1 MLASTPSWKGAGLCH
16 AALGGFVSCISN
28 ALCRKLLDAVERFG
42 LYDINPHRAPRC
54 RDAGG
59 PYVNRIAVRLF
70 LPDAENPYQ
79 RCQADEARHLA
90 RRLDLDLDVDF
101 ADGDFA
107 LQVRQIFKATRHDAA
122 PPQVVVVMP
131 VQESA
136 LKSLSESTVGLG
148 IGWVFLNRSAGN
160 IDALKKANAKVPT
173 GLVSPDQYEIGRVH
187 ARQVRALF
195 TEGAQILYVQG
206 RVTTSSAEA
215 RAAGLRDG
223 LTERGPRVEIVSTLD
238 GNWTAKDTEAA
249 LTRWVRLMV
258 PARLRIDAIVCQSDF
273 MAIGAIEALHACAAR
288 LGNQALLS
296 LPVLGC
302 DGLANVGRR
311 LVDEGRLAATV
322 TVPTTADKALEGIA
336 AFHRHGR
343 ALPEETRLTPYG
355 YPDEAALG
363 RRGRTWMSRAVA
375 T

>member
-1 MLASTPSWKGAGLCH
+1 M
-16 AALGGFVSCISN
+16 
-28 ALCRKLLDAVERFG
+28 
-42 LYDINPHRAPRC
+42 NP
-54 RDAGG
+54 
-59 PYVNRIAVRLF
+59 IAVRLF

-79 RCQADEARHLA
+79 RWQAAEARQLA
-90 RRLDLDLDVDF
+90 RRLDLGLDVDF

-107 LQVRQIFKATRHDAA
+107 VQVRQIFKATRHDAA

-131 VQESA
+131 VQEAA

-148 IGWVFLNRSAGN
+148 IGWVYLNRSAGN
-160 IDALKKANAKVPT
+160 IDVLKKTNAKVPT
-173 GLVSPDQYEIGRVH
+173 GLVSPDQYEIGRVQ

-195 TEGAQILYVQG
+195 PEGAQIAYVQG

-223 LTERGPRVEIVSTLD
+223 LAERGPRVEILTTID
-238 GNWTAKDTEAA
+238 GNWTARDAEAG
-249 LTRWVRLMV
+249 LTRWLQLMV
-258 PARLRIDAIVCQSDF
+258 PARLRVDAVVCQSDF
-273 MAIGAIEALHACAAR
+273 MALGAMDALQGCATRLHNEALA
-288 LGNQALLS
+288 S

-302 DGLANVGRR
+302 DGLADVGRR

-336 AFHRHGR
+336 AFHRYGT
-343 ALPEETRLTPYG
+343 ALPQETHLTPHG
-355 YPDEAALG
+355 YPDDVTLG
-363 RRGRTWMSRAVA
+363 RRGRTWLSRPVL

>member
-1 MLASTPSWKGAGLCH
+1 
-16 AALGGFVSCISN
+16 V
-28 ALCRKLLDAVERFG
+28 
-42 LYDINPHRAPRC
+42 NP
-54 RDAGG
+54 
-59 PYVNRIAVRLF
+59 IAVRLF

-79 RCQADEARHLA
+79 RCQAEEARHLA
-90 RRLDLDLDVDF
+90 GRLGLHVDIDF

-107 LQVRQIFKATRHDAA
+107 LQVRQIFKATRHDAT

-136 LKSLSESTVGLG
+136 LKSLSESTVGMG
-148 IGWVFLNRSAGN
+148 IGWVYLNRSAGN
-160 IDALKKANAKVPT
+160 MDALKRANARVPT

-195 TEGAQILYVQG
+195 PEGAQILYVQG

-223 LTERGPRVEIVSTLD
+223 LAERGPRVEIVSTLD
-238 GNWTAKDTEAA
+238 GNWTAKDAEAA
-249 LTRWVRLMV
+249 VTRWLRLML
-258 PARLRIDAIVCQSDF
+258 PARLRVDAVVCQSDF
-273 MAIGAIEALHACAAR
+273 MAMGAIEALHAAFPRRTPDASPEGTVDKER
-288 LGNQALLS
+288 GGAWPRRAEDALPL

-302 DGLANVGRR
+302 DGLADVGRR

-322 TVPTTADKALEGIA
+322 TVPTTAVRALEGIA

-343 ALPEETRLTPYG
+343 VLPEETRLTPYG
-355 YPDEAALG
+355 YPDEATLG
-363 RRGRTWMSRAVA
+363 RRARTWMSRAVA